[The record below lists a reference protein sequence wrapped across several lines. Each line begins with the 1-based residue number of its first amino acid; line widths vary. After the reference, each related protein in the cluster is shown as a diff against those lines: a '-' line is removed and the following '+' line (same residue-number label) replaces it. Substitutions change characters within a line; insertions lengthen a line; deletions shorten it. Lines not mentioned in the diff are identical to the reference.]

1 MPVSNHALITRLAL
15 DALPRWQRTLWKK
28 DRDAFINDYC
38 SYPDSYWE
46 PDRYHEI
53 QPYILLIDGLPFHY
67 SPPNQ
72 IDYNNWTM
80 DTSGDQPALRRLP
93 EKPNR
98 NWSFV
103 SRGLNHYLE
112 KSLLSVALDQMTE
125 AGKWLGVLVHF
136 IEDSGHVIHALEG
149 PDGADAFILDR
160 LCEPPSDDPHR
171 TASSILTELQNKA
184 GDISG
189 YRPRLLGTSI
199 PEITFRLYA
208 AIHHLAQQSRFK
220 HLPIVRA
227 LSADDR
233 ASAVALLQRM
243 DEDNARLVS
252 DLLYTVLSVAKERIL
267 PRDLAALS
275 VTYLDELCPVAR
287 PWVVSAPYRFTPFV
301 TNACLGPDR
310 EPHPLRLVMPDASVR
325 EFRRG
330 WGSGSHVETVLSYDI
345 PRRVF
350 DSFHMTIGLHE
361 PLGRKGRVR
370 ILVKLDRDLLFDET
384 LHKRRPSERVA
395 AVVRKGGVLRI
406 ITRALTPNWS
416 AADNNLVWGE
426 PHLLRADDAPVW
438 ERQNFNIVYLKPSPP
453 AAPSTP

>member
-1 MPVSNHALITRLAL
+1 MSDHALITRLAFE
-15 DALPRWQRTLWKK
+15 ALPRWQHTLWKN

-46 PDRYHEI
+46 PDRHHEI
-53 QPYILLIDGLPFHY
+53 QPYMLLIDGMPFHY

-72 IDYNNWTM
+72 IDYNNWAM
-80 DTSGDQPALRRLP
+80 DASDDRPALRRLP

-103 SRGLNHYLE
+103 SRGMNHYLE
-112 KSLLSVALDQMTE
+112 KSLLSAALDQMTE

-160 LCEPPSDDPHR
+160 LCEPPSDNPHR
-171 TASSILTELQNKA
+171 TASSVLTEFKNDT

-189 YRPRLLGTSI
+189 HRPRLLGASI
-199 PEITFRLYA
+199 PEITFHLYS
-208 AIHHLAQQSRFK
+208 AIHRLAQQSRFK
-220 HLPIVRA
+220 HLPVVRA
-227 LSADDR
+227 LLGDDR
-233 ASAVALLQRM
+233 DTAAALLRGM

-252 DLLYTVLSVAKERIL
+252 DLLFTVLSVAKRKFL
-267 PRDLAALS
+267 PRNLASLS
-275 VTYLDELCPVAR
+275 VTHLEELYPLAR
-287 PWVVSAPYRFTPFV
+287 PWVASDPYRFTPLV
-301 TNACLGPDR
+301 ANACLDQDR
-310 EPHPLRLVMPDASVR
+310 RPHPLRVLMPDRSVR

-330 WGSGSHVETVLSYDI
+330 WGSGTHIETVLAYDV
-345 PRRVF
+345 PRSVF

-370 ILVKLDRDLLFDET
+370 ILVKLDRDVLFDHA
-384 LHKRRPSERVA
+384 LHDRSPSARVS

-406 ITRALTPNWS
+406 VTRALTPSWS
-416 AADNNLVWGE
+416 TPDNNLVWGE

-453 AAPSTP
+453 AAPSVP